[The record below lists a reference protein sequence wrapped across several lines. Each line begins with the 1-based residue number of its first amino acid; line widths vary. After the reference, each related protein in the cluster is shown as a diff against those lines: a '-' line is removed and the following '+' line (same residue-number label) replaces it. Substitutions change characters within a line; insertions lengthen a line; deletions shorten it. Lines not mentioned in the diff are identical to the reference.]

1 MYKRQVIIGETVYTV
16 EDIGSSVDG
25 HTVDL
30 YFSSHQEALAYGVK
44 KQEVFQAIE

>member
-1 MYKRQVIIGETVYTV
+1 
-16 EDIGSSVDG
+16 
-25 HTVDL
+25 VDL